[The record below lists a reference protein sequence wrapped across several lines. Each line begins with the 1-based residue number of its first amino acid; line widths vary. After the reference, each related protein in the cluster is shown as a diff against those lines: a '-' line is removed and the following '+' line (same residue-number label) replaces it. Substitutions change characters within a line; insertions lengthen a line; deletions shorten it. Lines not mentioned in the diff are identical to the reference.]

1 MDAAQQ
7 PVNAWADAEQRYQ
20 AGQEISGVV
29 TRIAQFGVF
38 VQVEPGIEGILYAFE
53 LGSGPAV
60 LAGFTPGQEMTLYV
74 KNIDVSRKRLE
85 LCLQNE
91 PVPGLVDEL
100 TLPPLPFEG
109 RQKRSGQFDAQNWSV
124 PLSLPD
130 LAPDFHNA
138 SGSDCPTCQRAVQ
151 TGWKFCIFCGSSL
164 QRRCSHCGSLQPDLP
179 DARYCYECGQPV

>member
-20 AGQEISGVV
+20 AGQEVSGIV

-38 VQVEPGIEGILYAFE
+38 VQVEPGVEGILYAFE

-85 LCLQNE
+85 LCLHND
-91 PVPGLVDEL
+91 PVPGPVDEL

-109 RQKRSGQFDAQNWSV
+109 RQKRSGQFNAQSW
-124 PLSLPD
+124 PLLPSLPD
-130 LAPDFHNA
+130 LSADPQSADHP
-138 SGSDCPTCQRAVQ
+138 DCPACQRAVQ
-151 TGWKFCIFCGSSL
+151 AGWKFCVFCGGTL
-164 QRRCSHCGSLQPDLP
+164 QRRCSTCGSLQPDLP